1 MSIITEGKE
10 KNLTNDD
17 FKSRKSIFKLKNY
30 YDNKSDCINCKALTD

>member
-17 FKSRKSIFKLKNY
+17 FDSSSSDNEP
-30 YDNKSDCINCKALTD
+30 DNKSDNKSDNDKSND